1 MQATW
6 VKASPTLFI
15 TNIPP
20 GEAHLDLL
28 EKTLRCVCF
37 LFVFYLLCFYPAI
50 SVRQLCMYVYCI
62 NVCTYKFMYI
72 HTHVHKDFL
81 TGLLL
86 RVGPLARHISEGGQ
100 TEFCVCLPRATSNMC
115 ANACASTKKHR
126 AQPGFIPP
134 MRIAK
139 GGAIAFG
146 DYETAQQAWHVETLF
161 TRDSTS
167 R

>member
-1 MQATW
+1 
-6 VKASPTLFI
+6 
-15 TNIPP
+15 
-20 GEAHLDLL
+20 
-28 EKTLRCVCF
+28 
-37 LFVFYLLCFYPAI
+37 
-50 SVRQLCMYVYCI
+50 MYVCI
-62 NVCTYKFMYI
+62 NLCIYI
-72 HTHVHKDFL
+72 HTYIHQDFL

-86 RVGPLARHISEGGQ
+86 RVGSLARDISDGGQ
-100 TEFCVCLPRATSNMC
+100 TEFCVWLPRATSNIC

-146 DYETAQQAWHVETLF
+146 DYETAQQAWHVESLI
-161 TRDSTS
+161 TRDLTS